1 METIKLIA
9 MDMDG
14 TLLLD
19 GGKGIPADNIAA
31 LREAHQAGIHLALCS
46 GRVPDDMGFYALDA
60 GVPMHI
66 LALNGTCVM
75 DGPLGSILRS
85 DHIADDAARRIT
97 AIIREEPVHYGI
109 FSDHALFI
117 STPMSE
123 KLLKLIFGDNI
134 LREGS
139 RTRITFETA
148 DVEELL
154 TQGVNKFMIFTDNAP
169 ETLQALRERI
179 ERDIPGVDVS
189 SSWHNNLEVNAS
201 GANKGVALRALA
213 DALNIP
219 LSQVMAIGDN
229 DNDLPMLQ
237 AAGVSV
243 AMGNASPAVR
253 AQANYLT
260 LPNHACGVA
269 AAIRAIALGQI
280 VPDVRRLK

>member
-85 DHIADDAARRIT
+85 DHIADDAAHHIT

>member
-19 GGKGIPADNIAA
+19 GGKGIPADNITA

-85 DHIADDAARRIT
+85 DHIADDAAHHIT

-243 AMGNASPAVR
+243 AMGNASPSVR